1 MAHIGIAGDHA
12 GPSCSAWVASLHDIT
27 MRIYSKEAQDGILQA
42 IFKLV
47 QATNKQAHEAL
58 IASAVQLVD
67 KHCVPLRVDQWSLF
81 AHEAIREAD
90 GTHFF
95 APGKLS
101 VARGD
106 DDLDA
111 VE

>member
-47 QATNKQAHEAL
+47 QATNKQAVE
-58 IASAVQLVD
+58 
-67 KHCVPLRVDQWSLF
+67 F
-81 AHEAIREAD
+81 
-90 GTHFF
+90 G
-95 APGKLS
+95 LS
-101 VARGD
+101 VPGPPPNRARRER
-106 DDLDA
+106 LD
-111 VE
+111 